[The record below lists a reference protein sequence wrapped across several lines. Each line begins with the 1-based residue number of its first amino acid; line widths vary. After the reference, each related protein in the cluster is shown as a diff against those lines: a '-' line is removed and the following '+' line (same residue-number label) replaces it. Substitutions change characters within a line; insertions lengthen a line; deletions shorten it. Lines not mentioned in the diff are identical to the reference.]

1 MLKTISPIDG
11 SVYVKRE
18 YANTN
23 EIEKTL
29 SNATEIVNEWKNTDL
44 QIRKKLI
51 NLSINNN
58 FEPIF
63 PPKNLCSDNAAMI
76 AWAGI
81 ERFRLS
87 LIHI

>member
-23 EIEKTL
+23 EIENTL

-51 NLSINNN
+51 TEFVEAFLENNK
-58 FEPIF
+58 EIEEE
-63 PPKNLCSDNAAMI
+63 LCRQMGRAPCRRKHRRSA
-76 AWAGI
+76 
-81 ERFRLS
+81 
-87 LIHI
+87 

>member
-1 MLKTISPIDG
+1 MPNIMLKTISPIDE

-51 NLSINNN
+51 KSII
-58 FEPIF
+58 IF
-63 PPKNLCSDNAAMI
+63 
-76 AWAGI
+76 
-81 ERFRLS
+81 
-87 LIHI
+87 